1 MSARIGD
8 DFDIGLLNTEIEKR
22 QDWDVSDLNT
32 WNLRTEG
39 QSTIKVFDKL
49 YKAMESKITLEVMKR
64 RMRMERGKSK
74 KKSLVELKHDRLEAK
89 V

>member
-1 MSARIGD
+1 MLQGNTVAMPKKVKGCTISENVASADAIREAKKAIGQ
-8 DFDIGLLNTEIEKR
+8 LN
-22 QDWDVSDLNT
+22 D
-32 WNLRTEG
+32 
-39 QSTIKVFDKL
+39 
-49 YKAMESKITLEVMKR
+49 KAMESKITLEVMKR